1 MTDLVTTEW
10 QRVRRLNVKVKKLKG
25 MDKDFSKTSLLGI
38 LTDVHEEQSQEW
50 RELVTS
56 KCGLI

>member
-25 MDKDFSKTSLLGI
+25 MDKDFSKTSPLGI
-38 LTDVHEEQSQEW
+38 LADVPEEQSQEW